1 MALQKP
7 KREGRKKYYC
17 SVNGTDFQFSSI
29 VALAHN
35 SLIGET
41 MNPIHYLIAF
51 ALSHAVA
58 QVESRGNACAYNKAE
73 DAAGCMQ
80 IRPIMVAEAQRLGLN
95 FTLDDR
101 WDCEK
106 SKALFVAIQ
115 IVKGRTDPEEMA
127 RCWNGGPRGM
137 QKESTLQLLGGS

>member
-1 MALQKP
+1 MA
-7 KREGRKKYYC
+7 RMF
-17 SVNGTDFQFSSI
+17 NFSTS
-29 VALAHN
+29 VALACN
-35 SLIGET
+35 SCIGET
-41 MNPIHYLIAF
+41 MNPIPYIIALI
-51 ALSHAVA
+51 LSVPIA
-58 QVESRGNACAYNKAE
+58 QVESNGNPCAYNKAE

-80 IRPIMVAEAQRLGLN
+80 IRPIMAKEAQRLGLN

-137 QKESTLQLLGGS
+137 QKESTLHYWEAVKKANH

>member
-1 MALQKP
+1 MRLPVSDA
-7 KREGRKKYYC
+7 
-17 SVNGTDFQFSSI
+17 VFSI
-29 VALAHN
+29 TAN

-115 IVKGRTDPEEMA
+115 IVKGRT
-127 RCWNGGPRGM
+127 RSNGTVLEWWSQRHAKRINPP
-137 QKESTLQLLGGS
+137 LLGGS

>member
-1 MALQKP
+1 MVVFFIT
-7 KREGRKKYYC
+7 Y
-17 SVNGTDFQFSSI
+17 
-29 VALAHN
+29 N
-35 SLIGET
+35 SCIGET
-41 MNPIHYLIAF
+41 MNPIPYIIALI
-51 ALSHAVA
+51 LSVPIA
-58 QVESRGNACAYNKAE
+58 QVESNGNPCAYNKAE

-80 IRPIMVAEAQRLGLN
+80 IRPITVKEAQRLGLN

-137 QKESTLQLLGGS
+137 QKESTLHYWEAVKKANK

>member
-1 MALQKP
+1 MVVFFIT
-7 KREGRKKYYC
+7 Y
-17 SVNGTDFQFSSI
+17 
-29 VALAHN
+29 N
-35 SLIGET
+35 SCIGET
-41 MNPIHYLIAF
+41 MNPIPYIIALI
-51 ALSHAVA
+51 LSVPIA
-58 QVESRGNACAYNKAE
+58 QVESNGNPCAYNKAE

-80 IRPIMVAEAQRLGLN
+80 IRPIMVKEAQRLGLN

-137 QKESTLQLLGGS
+137 QKESTLHYWEAVKKANK